1 MAPVSTVGS
10 TPPPRL
16 LRRARAAA
24 VLPALLL
31 AVACGGDTDTDDDGE
46 QPPELSGWTRSL
58 RVGHG
63 DVVAH
68 DHVAV
73 AGDGTSLVWVTW
85 ARDSDSM
92 LSASVWTP
100 DTSDGGAAL
109 AMPEASSLPVLQA
122 AGDSGPVVVP
132 HVAAI
137 SGTTWTAVAT
147 VRDQPGE
154 EKSGLVAWQ
163 GDTDASSGDRVAP
176 SVLTLPDGRQPAHPR
191 TAVGRVGEVTVIAT
205 LTSEVATDD
214 PEEYYRPTGLTMWR
228 STGGGEWIEATPRLG
243 LDAPLAGIGLTGDGA
258 QLVLAGVDREG
269 RAHLWTSPD
278 GTDWDEVTDE
288 LLPTDVA
295 GVGTLTTA
303 REGTVAVAW
312 HLGDLDHDPLGTFGG
327 ASRVQT
333 FSDGRVDD
341 HGNVTFDQDA
351 PLRQADI
358 RGVVARP
365 DGRLV
370 VAGTAQTREGDDPV
384 PMVWTQVGDEWVASE
399 QTEFTGRLDCAMR
412 SLAADGDDAD
422 AGLRAVVTCF
432 THVDVE
438 QWQWQTPE
446 G

>member
-1 MAPVSTVGS
+1 MSPVLTDRIAPVAH
-10 TPPPRL
+10 
-16 LRRARAAA
+16 RRSRIPAAA
-24 VLPALLL
+24 LVLALVLT
-31 AVACGGDTDTDDDGE
+31 AACGTDSDGDDGE
-46 QPPELSGWTRSL
+46 RPPELSGWTRSL
-58 RVGHG
+58 RVGHE
-63 DVVAH
+63 DVITH

-73 AGDGTSLVWVTW
+73 ASDGTSLVWVTW
-85 ARDSDSM
+85 GRGSDPE
-92 LSASVWTP
+92 LSVKTLGP
-100 DTSDGGAAL
+100 AAESKGEGL

-122 AGDSGPVVVP
+122 AGDSGPVVIP

-137 SGTTWTAVAT
+137 SGTAWTAVAT

-154 EKSGLVAWQ
+154 EKKSGLVAWQ
-163 GDTDASSGDRVAP
+163 GDTAASTGDRVAP

-191 TAVGRVGEVTVIAT
+191 AAVGRVGEVAVIAT

-214 PEEYYRPTGLTMWR
+214 PEEYYKPTGLTTWR
-228 STGGGEWIEATPRLG
+228 STGGGEWVEATPQLG

-278 GTDWDEVTDE
+278 GTDWDAVTDE

-303 REGTVAVAW
+303 AEGTVAVAW
-312 HLGDLDHDPLGTFGG
+312 HLGDLENDPLGTFGG

-341 HGNVTFDQDA
+341 HGNVTFDREA
-351 PLRQADI
+351 RLGQADI

-370 VAGTAQTREGDDPV
+370 VAGTAQTREGEDPV

-399 QTEFTGRLDCAMR
+399 QPELTGRLDCAMR

-438 QWQWQTPE
+438 QWQWQPPE